1 MFWFT
6 DTDGPTNPQWVG
18 DGAYKRQFTALV
30 FPNNSKCRHTRKPQI
45 SKRGVGGGFWP
56 GKATPFPAFL
66 PNVINIWTEL
76 YCCSLITRNVAT
88 NSHSMGREHFP
99 FVAQHE
105 LRYSQE
111 RWFQL
116 IWTEKLLSI
125 ALTSPAGFFLSE
137 SKSYIST
144 CTLQR
149 DLPITTDVKEKK
161 KEM

>member
-18 DGAYKRQFTALV
+18 GGAYKRQFTALV
-30 FPNNSKCRHTRKPQI
+30 FQNNSKCRHTRKPQI

-76 YCCSLITRNVAT
+76 YCCGSLITRNVAT

-99 FVAQHE
+99 FVAQMSWGIVRNADFNWYE
-105 LRYSQE
+105 QRNFWVS
-111 RWFQL
+111 
-116 IWTEKLLSI
+116 LSPHQQVFSCLNLN
-125 ALTSPAGFFLSE
+125 LTYLHVLCKGIYPSP
-137 SKSYIST
+137 
-144 CTLQR
+144 Q
-149 DLPITTDVKEKK
+149 
-161 KEM
+161 M